1 MPQAQADLGVG
12 GVLPKGVHVAAPGN
26 AGMVAGLAEGKLA
39 DGAAVDPLQSLDE
52 ELVGLSLE
60 IDQEAQFLFRGF
72 PSAGP
77 DGLATRDVHGDGFG
91 DIDVLAGG
99 DTRGGMLGMKI
110 RRRFDDHGVQFLLQ
124 QTLVAGQSV
133 VLPFRWDADFL
144 AGSLGAIPEVVGRRH
159 EVVAAVL
166 LEQACDPGAS
176 APAANDADI
185 DLGVGGIAKGKVRAN
200 HGESRGEPAPIT
212 KPRRVTSPVD
222 PVDFVLFVS
231 FDMSGSPW
239 KKGR

>member
-1 MPQAQADLGVG
+1 M
-12 GVLPKGVHVAAPGN
+12 AP
-26 AGMVAGLAEGKLA
+26 LWTRFE
-39 DGAAVDPLQSLDE
+39 SLDE
-52 ELVGLSLE
+52 ELVGSSLE

-200 HGESRGEPAPIT
+200 HGESRGGARAHHEAPT
-212 KPRRVTSPVD
+212 SHLACGPRGFRTVREFRHEWVSLEKGQVRHRLSMAVPEGF
-222 PVDFVLFVS
+222 FVL
-231 FDMSGSPW
+231 
-239 KKGR
+239 